1 MTEHTPTPWRLC
13 KYNGGDWFDVEPADG
28 GGWFLRLSP
37 GYPFI
42 DFPDQAEVEANF
54 NANAALIVLAV
65 NSHAAMKAA
74 LEELIFQIAGD
85 QHDAAEIDKAFGTKL
100 LGAAIT
106 RARRAL
112 EEA

>member
-1 MTEHTPTPWRLC
+1 MTEHMPTPWMQGTPSG
-13 KYNGGDWFDVEPADG
+13 YNASGIYDANGEGICQVYGIPLHTKVADVPPEYRDG
-28 GGWFLRLSP
+28 MER
-37 GYPFI
+37 
-42 DFPDQAEVEANF
+42 
-54 NANAALIVLAV
+54 AALIVRAV